1 MRRFLGC
8 LLLSLCP
15 LYVWADEYRSFV
27 RPAELRTPDGEVTSE
42 MIDLFAGCGQ
52 VGLEVY
58 VQDGQEIGLLTESVK
73 IAARSRLKSARLY
86 KEPPGPVSG
95 ILEVNVFILPDGPVF
110 VHNTEFKKIRFD
122 EMTDSYVMSPTGWNQ
137 LRFGTRGKDANYV
150 LSSLSRSFDVFMDDY
165 LRVNSD
171 EACKPIPRKATL
183 GEPVDF
189 DPFDGVDPWAEDESD
204 STHKK
209 EDSHRKLPPM

>member
-42 MIDLFAGCGQ
+42 MIALFAGCGQ

-73 IAARSRLKSARLY
+73 IAARSRLSSARLY

-95 ILEVNVFILPDGPVF
+95 ILEVNVFILPDGPCSF
-110 VHNTEFKKIRFD
+110 TTRSLKKFD
-122 EMTDSYVMSPTGWNQ
+122 SM
-137 LRFGTRGKDANYV
+137 K
-150 LSSLSRSFDVFMDDY
+150 
-165 LRVNSD
+165 
-171 EACKPIPRKATL
+171 
-183 GEPVDF
+183 
-189 DPFDGVDPWAEDESD
+189 
-204 STHKK
+204 
-209 EDSHRKLPPM
+209 